1 MFFLDHIW
9 IIPLL
14 PAFGAAMMFFFGR
27 KMQKATVNVVCVGV
41 IVLAFLMSVGTV
53 WQYADYAHD
62 VPGKPFETILYT
74 WLGSD
79 TGNLN
84 YVTQSGAPA
93 EFKAEVGFLLDPLSS
108 IWLLFAWRSLD
119 RNRDREPFRM
129 PLDQDE
135 LEVEKAAD
143 QGRAVAQDH
152 LFRHQFRPAFGHK
165 DHRAAVIGGPE
176 RGHHPALRYQ

>member
-62 VPGKPFETILYT
+62 VHGRLLHLAAEEEHHGCAEGREQRNDPDVVEEEHFLY
-74 WLGSD
+74 S
-79 TGNLN
+79 NRF
-84 YVTQSGAPA
+84 VAPC
-93 EFKAEVGFLLDPLSS
+93 
-108 IWLLFAWRSLD
+108 
-119 RNRDREPFRM
+119 
-129 PLDQDE
+129 
-135 LEVEKAAD
+135 
-143 QGRAVAQDH
+143 
-152 LFRHQFRPAFGHK
+152 
-165 DHRAAVIGGPE
+165 
-176 RGHHPALRYQ
+176 